1 MWFVKFNVAHQWE
14 EKNKLKQI
22 PLIVSR
28 VRDHFHSGNYII
40 TQRHCIK
47 DIKIQLKFEFSSL
60 SAMVHIS
67 SSLQNRITH
76 FLDIFLEAAS
86 ELRVSG
92 GCFPWQPL
100 TDNWGPVLPGERK
113 ELTSS
118 TVHFRLERVIYLY
131 RLQTGHYSFLHPA
144 LVMYHLSAN

>member
-40 TQRHCIK
+40 RQRHRIK
-47 DIKIQLKFEFSSL
+47 DIKIQLKFEFSSP
-60 SAMVHIS
+60 SAMVNIS

-100 TDNWGPVLPGERK
+100 TDNWGPVLPGE

-118 TVHFRLERVIYLY
+118 TVSFRLEHVISLY
-131 RLQTGHYSFLHPA
+131 RLQTGHHSLLHPA